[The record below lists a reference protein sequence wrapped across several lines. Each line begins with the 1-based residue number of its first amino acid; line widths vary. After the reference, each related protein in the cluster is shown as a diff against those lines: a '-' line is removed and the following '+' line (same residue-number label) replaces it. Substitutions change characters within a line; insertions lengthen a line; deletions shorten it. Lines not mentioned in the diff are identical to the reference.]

1 MSGPRAHFAV
11 LGSSGQFWAV
21 LTQFRIAF
29 LPHFMLGQNACGY
42 AIARLALSLLMAIYH
57 LTLKHIS
64 AGRGQSAV
72 AAIAYRRG
80 AIIVNEATGE
90 CKDFSRKDHIVHT
103 EFATP
108 PNAPRWITALA
119 HLPDPLPSQKF
130 WSQVEHQNTRL
141 NAHYADEVELALPR
155 EFTLKENVDLVRA
168 FVTAQ
173 LSTRGLLADW
183 AYHDIPNNPHVHILV
198 QTRPLTDTG
207 FGRVVEPN
215 RDQDGSVH
223 RQANGKID
231 YKRFGLGKKDL
242 IPIRAAWADTLNRH
256 YAQHGLDI
264 RMDHRAF
271 KAQGLTLLPSS
282 HIGISATAIQKQGG
296 HAERVAVNTATT
308 RSNEQ
313 KVLENPELIL
323 DKLGAQQSVFTE
335 KDIAAE
341 IFRYTESRAAYQ
353 RVKQRI
359 GASDKLIVLSA
370 PVYDCLSNTEIQP
383 AIYTT
388 QSVFETEYYLLN
400 AARKLARNTTFQV
413 PEKRLGQVERAFQSQ
428 AGFAL
433 SDEQRAVLRHATGT
447 DALAA
452 IVGFAGAGKSSITR
466 VIGKAYQAN
475 GSRVFGAAL
484 AGVAVDELKHASGID
499 SRTVCS
505 WIFNWTH
512 GKRRLKPG
520 DVFVLD
526 EAGMVSSQEMLA
538 IIDHVRT
545 ARAKLILIGD
555 PRQLQPIR
563 SGAAFRGIAEELGY
577 RELTGIKRQQD
588 RGHRRASLLLAR
600 GKTKA
605 ALALHHQL
613 GNLNY
618 AATNST
624 AQEALIE
631 TWTGYF
637 RQGQDALILCHRNS
651 DVACLNARARAA
663 LKAQGALQNEFK
675 IPTSKGLKPFAI
687 GDRIVCLEGDPKTGL
702 RNGTNACITA
712 YHPVTGLMTLTT
724 AHGGKVQLC
733 VRRYNGFDH
742 GYAQTIHKSQGR
754 TVSHALVYLSKSM
767 DAQLTY
773 VALTRHRLSLQL
785 FAARQEFGDQ
795 DQMLKTLSRDRLK
808 AVSFQHAQS
817 QDYGDALWAFMQ
829 RRNIGTDSD
838 WRLAFQ
844 KIIALWKSRLRLAA
858 RRLTALHEKLHSQID
873 RHVLSAPQNILSQR
887 DYPAHSQ
894 PEFGNSAV
902 TAAKLNPPMSDAV
915 WQGMMDMKQTVD
927 ESDRVNRKAAEFS
940 LSRTGRTIVDRGE
953 AAPTSLIPALKFDES
968 VGAVACRLL
977 AQDAELKQI
986 ETLIRHSLARCFCNA
1001 ASVADRLI
1009 DHLRTHATLAPHQ
1022 DGLERHPADYGALL
1036 GKTSLFG
1043 APNRQR
1049 VLAQTALRKAV
1060 SALEDYASR
1069 VAQLNEH
1076 FIQSELAFREKMQQ
1090 PLADLSADAR
1100 DLLARARNE
1109 DTDLVVLGSAQR
1121 GNHAHNEITA
1131 FLTHIR
1137 ALFGNSLDAKDN
1149 DRLKRVAARL
1159 DPRMAERLTTRMKD
1173 AQSFERRLV
1182 WQSRALHLR
1191 QQHCQQIAGGQ
1202 EIDL

>member
-1 MSGPRAHFAV
+1 
-11 LGSSGQFWAV
+11 
-21 LTQFRIAF
+21 
-29 LPHFMLGQNACGY
+29 
-42 AIARLALSLLMAIYH
+42 MAIYH

-80 AIIVNEATGE
+80 AVIVNEATGE

-108 PNAPRWITALA
+108 PNAPRWITALG

-141 NAHYADEVELALPR
+141 NAHYADEIELALPR
-155 EFTLKENVDLVRA
+155 EFSLKENVDLVRA
-168 FVTAQ
+168 FVAGQ
-173 LSTRGLLADW
+173 LSARGLLADW

-242 IPIRAAWADTLNRH
+242 IPIRAAWAETLNRH

-271 KAQGLTLLPSS
+271 KAQGFTLLPSS
-282 HIGISATAIQKQGG
+282 HIGISAKAIQKQGG
-296 HAERVAVNTATT
+296 HAERIAVNRVTT

-353 RVKQRI
+353 LVKQRI
-359 GASDKLIVLSA
+359 GASDKLIVLRA
-370 PVYDCLSNTEIQP
+370 PIYDCVSNTEIQP

-388 QSVFETEYYLLN
+388 QSVFETEYHLLD

-466 VIGKAYQAN
+466 VIRKAYQAN

-505 WIFNWTH
+505 WIFNWTQ
-512 GKRRLKPG
+512 GKRLLKPG

-526 EAGMVSSQEMLA
+526 EAGMVSSQEMLS

-545 ARAKLILIGD
+545 AKAKLILIGD

-588 RGHRRASLLLAR
+588 RRHRRASLLLAR

-605 ALALHHQL
+605 ALTLHHQL
-613 GNLNY
+613 GNLTY

-624 AQEALIE
+624 AQEALIQ
-631 TWTGYF
+631 TWKDYL

-675 IPTSKGLKPFAI
+675 ILTSKGLKPFAI

-712 YHPVTGLMTLTT
+712 YHPATGLMTLTT
-724 AHGGKVQLC
+724 AHGGEVQLC

-785 FAARQEFGDQ
+785 YAARQEFGDQ
-795 DQMLKTLSRDRLK
+795 EQMLKSLSRDRLK

-829 RRNIGTDSD
+829 RRNIGTDND

-858 RRLTALHEKLHSQID
+858 RRLTALQEKLHSQID
-873 RHVLSAPQNILSQR
+873 RHVLSAPKKILSQR
-887 DYPAHSQ
+887 DYPAQSQ
-894 PEFGNSAV
+894 PEFGNGAV
-902 TAAKLNPPMSDAV
+902 TAAKLDPPMSDAV
-915 WQGMMDMKQTVD
+915 SQGMTDMKQTVD
-927 ESDRVNRKAAEFS
+927 DSDRVNRKAAEFS
-940 LSRTGRTIVDRGE
+940 LSRTGRTIVDRGAQPFGTGSVQNQ
-953 AAPTSLIPALKFDES
+953 AAPAPLIPALIFDES

-977 AQDAELKQI
+977 AQNADLKQI
-986 ETLIRHSLARCFCNA
+986 EALIRHSLARCFCNA
-1001 ASVADRLI
+1001 ASVADLLI

-1049 VLAQTALRKAV
+1049 VLAQTALRTAV

-1069 VAQLNEH
+1069 VAQLNER

-1090 PLADLSADAR
+1090 PLADLSADAG
-1100 DLLARARNE
+1100 DFLARARDEN
-1109 DTDLVVLGSAQR
+1109 TDLVVLGSAKRRKQ
-1121 GNHAHNEITA
+1121 ADNEIAA
-1131 FLTHIR
+1131 FLTQIR
-1137 ALFGNSLDAKDN
+1137 ARFGESLEVNGN
-1149 DRLKRVAARL
+1149 DRFRRVAARL
-1159 DPRMAERLTTRMKD
+1159 DARMAERMTARMKD

-1182 WQSRALHLR
+1182 WQSRALNLQ